1 MKQKYVILKNT
12 KKNELII
19 REFAELNK
27 DAFTLMCEETFHDKL
42 VESAIRKGRQPLIA
56 ILRTKN
62 MYPNA
67 IYAAKIAEEVVNLYK
82 SKDADSMELYFDD
95 KEISTEGRDAAEPL
109 DDNESESV
117 EVEIDELLDDD
128 ASESTYDDNEID
140 DITIPIEVVDPD
152 SVNTD
157 DEK

>member
-19 REFAELNK
+19 KEFAELNK

-42 VESAIRKGRQPLIA
+42 VESAINKGSQALIA
-56 ILRTKN
+56 TLRTKN

-67 IYAAKIAEEVVNLYK
+67 ICAAQIAAEVVNLYK

-95 KEISTEGRDAAEPL
+95 KEIVTEGRDAPEPL
-109 DDNESESV
+109 DDSESESV
-117 EVEIDELLDDD
+117 EIDALLEDDV
-128 ASESTYDDNEID
+128 SESIDDNEID
-140 DITIPIEVVDPD
+140 AKIIPIRAAD
-152 SVNTD
+152 SD
-157 DEK
+157 DADADNGQ